1 MCLECTSWVIR
12 QWANSHQVDIRQLTN
27 SHDQVDKRQLTN
39 RYQVSRSSSSHPW
52 IIWKKLVISHLF
64 GALYWTKRL
73 FTRVLMCLLCF
84 NDNPS
89 LDLSFTFAWQSL
101 VTISSS
107 AHFSSSNVLT
117 VLFFTLRQKCTK
129 LHQCLRFTSLLSA
142 FLYLLKAKHMCLTL
156 TLIGMSYE
164 SKKNAHL

>member
-27 SHDQVDKRQLTN
+27 SHDQVDISQLTN
-39 RYQVSRSSSSHPW
+39 RYQVSRLSSTHPW

-64 GALYWTKRL
+64 GALYRTKRL

-107 AHFSSSNVLT
+107 AHFSSNVLC
-117 VLFFTLRQKCTK
+117 F
-129 LHQCLRFTSLLSA
+129 SLLWDRNVLNYTNVWDS
-142 FLYLLKAKHMCLTL
+142 
-156 TLIGMSYE
+156 
-164 SKKNAHL
+164 HLCFQLFYTFWKLSTCA